1 MGSCCPSP
9 IRLQASFLF
18 PGAGAGSEEGKMNT
32 TLRVPVTVRGAQYML
47 TFLFLV
53 FSSVKHGTTTSHG
66 FKTTAD

>member
-18 PGAGAGSEEGKMNT
+18 PGAGAGSEEGKTNT

-47 TFLFLV
+47 TFLLLV
-53 FSSVKHGTTTSHG
+53 FSSV
-66 FKTTAD
+66 